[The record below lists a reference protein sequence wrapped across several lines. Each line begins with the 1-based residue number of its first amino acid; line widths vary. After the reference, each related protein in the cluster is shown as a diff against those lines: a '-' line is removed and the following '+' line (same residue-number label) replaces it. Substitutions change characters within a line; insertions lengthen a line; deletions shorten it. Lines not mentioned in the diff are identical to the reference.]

1 MTVRMELESPLQD
14 IVDERL
20 DAIDRVLLR
29 AGVSRG
35 ERRRIVEEVEAQVHE
50 LLARRNPEAP
60 TRADVAAVLDSLDP
74 PEAYAPEEYRHRLAD
89 PARAPATPRVPQPSL
104 LALGSAAGAVLTLL
118 LAFLAYGLLEGGGGG
133 DRDILLLVL
142 GPVLLLGAGAVTACG
157 IAAIRRIRSS
167 GGWLF
172 GLPAA
177 LFAAALFPLLL
188 LNGLVVAAML
198 LFQEYGLVGAIALA
212 FLLVNGILVYY
223 LWRSVSA
230 GYRRAIPEGR

>member
-1 MTVRMELESPLQD
+1 MMVRTELESPLQD
-14 IVDERL
+14 IIDERL

-50 LLARRNPEAP
+50 LLARRNPESP

-74 PEAYAPEEYRHRLAD
+74 PEAYAPEEYRHRLAE
-89 PARAPATPRVPQPSL
+89 PAPIREQPRVAQPSL

-118 LAFLAYGLLEGGGGG
+118 LAFLAYGLLEGGAGGE
-133 DRDILLLVL
+133 RDILLLVL
-142 GPVLLLGAGAVTACG
+142 GPGVLLAAGAVTACG
-157 IAAIRRIRSS
+157 IAAIRRIRGS

-198 LFQEYGLVGAIALA
+198 LCQEYGFIAAIALA
-212 FLLVNGILVYY
+212 FLLVNGSLVYY

-230 GYRRAIPEGR
+230 GYRRAVPDGR